1 MKSAWWNWSYRAQI
15 FSLIP
20 FFPSPPAWHSW
31 ASMNI
36 PRVSSGTKVLPV
48 PQNEIAHELVIYI
61 YICSGLHKC
70 VYLSISI
77 YIYIIYI
84 YNHIHISGLHAIPE
98 SYTSLV
104 GVECIAIMVH
114 SVIPMIPVPAGSS
127 AAFSQADLKSSR
139 DTKKSAKI
147 AMKQLLWAPNTK
159 NKFLWS
165 TSQRLTLET
174 YIKPSLVWCLGKTT
188 GSHTTYITY
197 ECFYHNLHTFVY
209 HSNMDVSWIPVPQ
222 KCSRLAE
229 VRIRLG
235 RRRHSGVVQPCH
247 GSMFFFFFRNDGIIW
262 DLWDLMSLLNRQVN

>member
-1 MKSAWWNWSYRAQI
+1 
-15 FSLIP
+15 
-20 FFPSPPAWHSW
+20 
-31 ASMNI
+31 MNI

-61 YICSGLHKC
+61 YAADYIN
-70 VYLSISI
+70 VYIYLS
-77 YIYIIYI
+77 IYIIYI

-159 NKFLWS
+159 NKFL
-165 TSQRLTLET
+165 
-174 YIKPSLVWCLGKTT
+174 
-188 GSHTTYITY
+188 
-197 ECFYHNLHTFVY
+197 
-209 HSNMDVSWIPVPQ
+209 
-222 KCSRLAE
+222 
-229 VRIRLG
+229 
-235 RRRHSGVVQPCH
+235 
-247 GSMFFFFFRNDGIIW
+247 
-262 DLWDLMSLLNRQVN
+262 